1 MRGNGSTRLCC
12 LLLAVG
18 MLATPAWAAQ
28 QNLAHVATIDLG
40 TQFNSTTGYGDNPL
54 SIAFDGTNAYIGG
67 YKNDATSPGTVGV
80 VQVGDL
86 FGTPTFAPLA
96 GTLNA
101 SPLSRGYDALAV
113 AAGDLFI
120 GHDSGTAATGF
131 IRRHDLATDSAMW
144 TMSGPQGARPFAMA
158 IDPLGDNGNPGVA
171 FLTQGSGRRRLL
183 SLADG
188 STIFD
193 GSNGGIIN
201 TSPDSGSTWRTV
213 GFDTNGNIV
222 VVNQNAFGYGV
233 RNTNNQWMTLAGG
246 LNNTTRAA
254 LKTGT
259 GGQVN
264 NVGQGIVIMEDLGS
278 DLLAFSGRGFSGI
291 TDSTGGTQ
299 TVDKLQVHIRNLD
312 GTTTGLTQ
320 IALLGDEDG
329 IGTAWTS
336 DIKNLA
342 FGMDS
347 LGRPTLLVVSFLER
361 RLDVY
366 VVPEPSALLG
376 LLAGLLV
383 LRRR

>member
-1 MRGNGSTRLCC
+1 MRGNGSARLRR

-18 MLATPAWAAQ
+18 ILAAPTWAAQ
-28 QNLAHVATIDLG
+28 QALTHVASIDLG
-40 TQFNSTTGYGDNPL
+40 TQFNANTGYGDNPI
-54 SIAFDGTNAYIGG
+54 SIAFDGTNAYVGG
-67 YKNDATSPGTVGV
+67 YKNDAASPGTVGV

-86 FGTPTFAPLA
+86 FGVPTFTPLA

-101 SPLSRGYDALAV
+101 SPQSRGYDALAV

-120 GHDSGTAATGF
+120 AHDSGAAGTAF
-131 IRRHDLATDSAMW
+131 IRRHDLATDSALW
-144 TMSGPQGARPFAMA
+144 TVSGPQGARPFAMA
-158 IDPLGDNGNPGVA
+158 IDPLGDNGSPGVA

-183 SLADG
+183 ALAGG

-193 GSNGGIIN
+193 GTNGGIIN
-201 TSPDSGSTWRTV
+201 TTPDSGSTWRTV
-213 GFDTNGNIV
+213 GFDADGNIV
-222 VVNQNAFGYGV
+222 VANQNAFGYGA

-246 LNNTTRAA
+246 LNNTTRAV

-320 IALLGDEDG
+320 IALAGDEDG
-329 IGTAWTS
+329 VGTAWTG

-347 LGRPTLLVVSFLER
+347 AGRPTLLVASFLER

-366 VVPEPSALLG
+366 VVPEPSTLLG